1 MKLINF
7 LSISLIVFISCS
19 LFQNKNIE
27 YKQLE
32 LDKNIYINY
41 NYYKQYKDSVL
52 LTIPIKFEIKNIQHF
67 NFIYY
72 SMQVNNYKLISNEY
86 IVYNEDYKTIYP
98 MPLKPYDQK
107 IDSSINY
114 LILQSINI
122 SNNKA
127 KQISKKYNKD
137 FNKWGK
143 WFNDTIQLTTYQQF
157 KKDFPEIFD
166 ELNAVGD
173 SLIIT
178 TSEVNNKKFRKIF
191 LPIKW

>member
-86 IVYNEDYKTIYP
+86 IV
-98 MPLKPYDQK
+98 
-107 IDSSINY
+107 
-114 LILQSINI
+114 
-122 SNNKA
+122 
-127 KQISKKYNKD
+127 
-137 FNKWGK
+137 
-143 WFNDTIQLTTYQQF
+143 
-157 KKDFPEIFD
+157 
-166 ELNAVGD
+166 
-173 SLIIT
+173 
-178 TSEVNNKKFRKIF
+178 
-191 LPIKW
+191 

>member
-7 LSISLIVFISCS
+7 LSISLIVYISCN

-127 KQISKKYNKD
+127 KQISKKHNKD
-137 FNKWGK
+137 FDKWGER
-143 WFNDTIQLTTYQQF
+143 FRDTIQVTNYQQL

-166 ELNAVGD
+166 GLNEVGD

-178 TSEVNNKKFRKIF
+178 TAEKGQKGFKREKF
-191 LPIKW
+191 PVKW